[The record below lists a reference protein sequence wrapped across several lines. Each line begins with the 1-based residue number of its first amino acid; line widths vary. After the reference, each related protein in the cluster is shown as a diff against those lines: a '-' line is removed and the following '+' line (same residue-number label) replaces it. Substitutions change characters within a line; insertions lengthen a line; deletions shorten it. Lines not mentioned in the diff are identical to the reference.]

1 MEPNKSSFWTNFGA
15 EMDPEMDPQKSE
27 NVPQNGTKIG
37 IASGEQKWGWKMQIL
52 SGAGAGAGTNH
63 VR

>member
-1 MEPNKSSFWTNFGA
+1 
-15 EMDPEMDPQKSE
+15 MDPEMEPQKTE
-27 NVPQNGTKIG
+27 IWTKTGTKIG
-37 IASGEQKWGWKMQIL
+37 TASGEQKWGWKMQIL